1 MACQFCRGLALSTHI
16 LTQLISIKGGNK
28 NAMEI
33 GHRAPTAIAV
43 PLLANIPTI
52 YPRVRDFI
60 LFTIN
65 QNQPTIFSSAQR

>member
-1 MACQFCRGLALSTHI
+1 MACQFCRGFALSTHI
-16 LTQLISIKGGNK
+16 LTQLTSIKGGNK

-43 PLLANIPTI
+43 PLLANIPPCTC
-52 YPRVRDFI
+52 FI